1 MTMELTLQQESS
13 FTAQFSTE
21 REGWKKIRLIYRA
34 TGRRNLY
41 AVDLDGESL
50 SGVFLPAGGEERTAV
65 TLRLP
70 AGAHE
75 LRLSRR
81 EGDAQILQVL
91 LEDAEP
97 AVLPPARTGLSD
109 PAASPAARGLMAL
122 LGSLYGKRV
131 LLGQHT
137 KDIPMGE
144 IAFIERVTGKK
155 PAVCGFELLG
165 YSPNIQWETSDE
177 PTVTEAR
184 NNQNTIPCALDWAE
198 QGGIVAYCWH
208 WFSPLSGNDKAF
220 YTEHTDFDARRAV
233 EPGTP
238 EHEAAIRDMD
248 AIAQHLK
255 VFAER
260 DIPILWR
267 PLHEAEGGWFW
278 WGAQGPEPCKA
289 LWREMYDR
297 FTRVHGLHNLIWVW
311 NSLDPAWYPGD
322 DCVDI
327 VAADLYA
334 KAGNYGSCKCDFDYA
349 RALCADGKMV
359 ALSECGA
366 NPDPERCVQAG
377 APWLWQMTWCGG
389 FCTGGAW
396 NSVQQYRRAYESP
409 YAVTLEDLK
418 ALRGRE

>member
-1 MTMELTLQQESS
+1 MYTLTNPNASKE
-13 FTAQFSTE
+13 A
-21 REGWKKIRLIYRA
+21 RA
-34 TGRRNLY
+34 
-41 AVDLDGESL
+41 
-50 SGVFLPAGGEERTAV
+50 
-65 TLRLP
+65 
-70 AGAHE
+70 
-75 LRLSRR
+75 
-81 EGDAQILQVL
+81 
-91 LEDAEP
+91 
-97 AVLPPARTGLSD
+97 
-109 PAASPAARGLMAL
+109 LMDY
-122 LGSLYGKRV
+122 LGSIAGEKV
-131 LLGQHT
+131 LSAQHT
-137 KDIPMGE
+137 KTKDPVE
-144 IAFIERVTGKK
+144 LRDLQALTGQL
-155 PAVCGFELLG
+155 PAICGFELLG
-165 YSPNIQWETSDE
+165 YSPNVNYADTDQDAIAEVMENRDTMD
-177 PTVTEAR
+177 TAV
-184 NNQNTIPCALDWAE
+184 DWALNKK
-198 QGGIVAYCWH
+198 GIVTYTWH
-208 WFSPLSGNDKAF
+208 WFSPMRGHNKAF
-220 YTEHTDFDARRAV
+220 YTRYTDYDLEVAMQ
-233 EPGTP
+233 GDCP
-238 EHEAAIRDMD
+238 EYTALLRDMD
-248 AIAQHLK
+248 LMADYLK
-255 VFAER
+255 RFR
-260 DIPILWR
+260 DLGIPILWR

-334 KAGNYGSCKCDFDYA
+334 RAGNYGSCKCDFDYA

>member
-1 MTMELTLQQESS
+1 M
-13 FTAQFSTE
+13 
-21 REGWKKIRLIYRA
+21 
-34 TGRRNLY
+34 
-41 AVDLDGESL
+41 
-50 SGVFLPAGGEERTAV
+50 
-65 TLRLP
+65 
-70 AGAHE
+70 
-75 LRLSRR
+75 
-81 EGDAQILQVL
+81 
-91 LEDAEP
+91 
-97 AVLPPARTGLSD
+97 
-109 PAASPAARGLMAL
+109 
-122 LGSLYGKRV
+122 
-131 LLGQHT
+131 
-137 KDIPMGE
+137 
-144 IAFIERVTGKK
+144 
-155 PAVCGFELLG
+155 
-165 YSPNIQWETSDE
+165 
-177 PTVTEAR
+177 TEAR

-278 WGAQGPEPCKA
+278 WGAQGRSPARPSGGRCTTA
-289 LWREMYDR
+289 SPACTGCTTSSGCGTPW
-297 FTRVHGLHNLIWVW
+297 TRPGTRGTTAWT
-311 NSLDPAWYPGD
+311 SSRRTCTPRPAT
-322 DCVDI
+322 
-327 VAADLYA
+327 
-334 KAGNYGSCKCDFDYA
+334 YGSCKCDFDYA

-396 NSVQQYRRAYESP
+396 NSVQQYPPR
-409 YAVTLEDLK
+409 L
-418 ALRGRE
+418 